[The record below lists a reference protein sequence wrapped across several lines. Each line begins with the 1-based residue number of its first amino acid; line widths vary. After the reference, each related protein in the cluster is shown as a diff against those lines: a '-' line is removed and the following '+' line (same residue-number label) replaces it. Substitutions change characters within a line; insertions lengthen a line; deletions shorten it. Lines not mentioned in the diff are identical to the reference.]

1 MKRWDKAVSRL
12 IVKFLRGRTGLKQ
25 KEFGKAARVDQAD
38 VSSYERGRLAPP
50 EDSLRRM
57 AQVAAV
63 PWPVVMSLRRF
74 YAAVLSLIERV
85 DAGAALSG
93 LAPIE
98 QAILDVVL
106 LAVSPY
112 LVEEAAPD
120 PPSAEE
126 ELRRADEVWATLE
139 RFPPERRRRLIEL
152 SPRPAGN
159 VALARRICE
168 ASAHAATDR
177 VEEAKELADL
187 ALFTA
192 RQVPDQDQ
200 RVQAEGF
207 CWGFVANAGR
217 VATEY
222 DDADQAFAKVWELWP
237 ADPSE
242 PELLPEWRLHDLEAS
257 LRRAQRRFPE
267 ARECLK
273 KALARCGGEPA
284 AAGQIL
290 LNKEHLFDAMG
301 DTQGAL
307 AALEEAAPYVERSGD
322 PRLLFALRF
331 NTVDNLC
338 TLKRFAEAEARLPA
352 VRELAQGKLHLTR
365 VRWLSAR
372 IAAGQG
378 RVEEAMAE
386 LDQVRQE
393 FADLP
398 CEAALASLDLALL
411 YLQEGRTGDVKELA
425 VAMGGIFEAKGIT
438 REALAALTLFC
449 EAAKLETATVE
460 LVRRVIAEVER
471 AQ

>member
-12 IVKFLRGRTGLKQ
+12 IVKFLRWRTGLKQ
-25 KEFGKAARVDQAD
+25 REFGKAARVDQAD
-38 VSSYERGRLAPP
+38 VSIYERGKLAPP

-57 AQVAAV
+57 AQVAGV
-63 PWPVVMSLRRF
+63 PWPVVLSLRRF
-74 YAAVLSLIERV
+74 YATVLSLIERV
-85 DAGAALSG
+85 NAGAAVSG

-98 QAILDVVL
+98 QAIVDAVL

-112 LVEEAAPD
+112 LVDEAAPD
-120 PPSAEE
+120 PPSAED
-126 ELRRADEVWATLE
+126 ELRRAGEVWAALGG
-139 RFPPERRRRLIEL
+139 FPPERRRRLIEL
-152 SPRPAGN
+152 SPHPAGN

-168 ASAHAATDR
+168 ASAHAAADR

-192 RQVPDQDQ
+192 RQVPEKDRRAQT
-200 RVQAEGF
+200 ESF

-222 DDADQAFAKVWELWP
+222 GAADEAFAKVWELWP
-237 ADPSE
+237 ADPAE

-267 ARECLK
+267 ALKCLE
-273 KALARCGGEPA
+273 KAFATCGGEPA
-284 AAGQIL
+284 AAGHIL
-290 LNKEHLFDAMG
+290 LKKEHLFDAMG

-331 NTVDNLC
+331 KTANNLC
-338 TLKRFAEAEARLPA
+338 ALKRFAEAEARLPA

-386 LDQVRQE
+386 LEQVRQE
-393 FADLP
+393 FGELP
-398 CEAALASLDLALL
+398 YEAALASLDLAVL
-411 YLQEGRTGDVKELA
+411 YLQEGRTAEVKELA
-425 VAMGGIFEAKGIT
+425 VAMVGIFEAKGIA

-449 EAAKLETATVE
+449 EAAKQETATVA
-460 LVRRVIAEVER
+460 LVRQVIAEVER